1 MSMTKRQQKSLKR
14 QDKFKKKRRSRNG
27 LLELLNAFLTILV
40 LGILVAGG
48 ILFLGTQRYYAEGPM
63 AEDRVFLVE
72 QGIGLG
78 AVANRL
84 ATANM
89 IADRW
94 VFQFGAMLQRKQSS
108 IRAGEYNI
116 AAKASMAEIMLEITE
131 GKAITYSVTI
141 PEGLTSWE
149 AVQRINAASNLI
161 GEITEIPPE
170 GTLLPDTYSFER
182 GSDRQAI
189 IDRMSEAF
197 QVQIAEIW
205 ASRAPDLPLTS
216 AEEMVILASIVE
228 KETGI
233 GAERAG
239 VAGVFIN
246 RLNIGMRLQSDPTII
261 YGITNGQGSL
271 GRGLRRSE
279 IDEKTPYNTYQID
292 RLPPGPITNPGVAA
306 MRAVVN
312 PADIEALF
320 FVADGTGGHAFANT
334 YAEHQVNVARW
345 RAIERERAQA
355 AAEVEAQAE
364 AEAARDALQEQQ
376 AQSAGDTSA
385 TSDG

>member
-1 MSMTKRQQKSLKR
+1 MNARQKKLR
-14 QDKFKKKRRSRNG
+14 KKRRSRNG
-27 LLELLNAFLTILV
+27 FLELINALLTMIV
-40 LGILVAGG
+40 LGVLVAGG
-48 ILFLGTQRYYAEGPM
+48 IFFVATQRYYATGPM
-63 AEDRVFLVE
+63 SEDRVFLVE
-72 QGIGLG
+72 QGIGLA

-84 ATANM
+84 ETANL

-94 VFQFGAMLQRKQSS
+94 IFQFGAMLQRKQSS
-108 IRAGEYNI
+108 IRAGEYQI
-116 AAKASMAEIMLEITE
+116 AAKASMADIVLEITE
-131 GKAITYSVTI
+131 GRAITYSVTI

-149 AVQRINAASNLI
+149 AVQRINAAANLT
-161 GEITEIPPE
+161 GEITEIPDE
-170 GTLLPDTYSFER
+170 GSLLPNTYSFER
-182 GSDRQAI
+182 GSDRQLV

-197 QVQIAEIW
+197 QIEVAQIWETR
-205 ASRAPDLPLTS
+205 SPDLPLNS
-216 AEEMVILASIVE
+216 IEEMVILASIVE

-246 RLNIGMRLQSDPTII
+246 RINIGMRLQSDPTII

-292 RLPPGPITNPGVAA
+292 GLPPTPIANPGVAA

-312 PADIEALF
+312 PDDTEALF
-320 FVADGTGGHAFANT
+320 FVADGTGGHVFANT

-345 RAIERERAQA
+345 RVIEREMAAA
-355 AAEVEAQAE
+355 AAEAAKAEELAQEEAE
-364 AEAARDALQEQQ
+364 AEAARDALQQEQ
-376 AQSAGDTSA
+376 APSVNNNG
-385 TSDG
+385 